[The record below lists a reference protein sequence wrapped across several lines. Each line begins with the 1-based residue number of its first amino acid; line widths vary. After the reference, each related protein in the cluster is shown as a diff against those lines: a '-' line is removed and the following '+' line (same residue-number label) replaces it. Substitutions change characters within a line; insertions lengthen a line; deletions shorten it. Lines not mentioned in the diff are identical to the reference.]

1 MIVFR
6 VDTRCGLG
14 HLMRMKWLA
23 LALSTQG
30 QQCHF
35 LLEQSGLATDF
46 FQNFPAQI
54 HWLPTGLTETADA
67 AWCVEKLSALDAAA
81 GSDTSV
87 QWVIVDGYGFGLCWE
102 TAIKQAGYALL
113 AIDDL
118 ERSHQADVIVDAKWQ
133 GCRTQQRYRPV
144 SEEQGQPIRL
154 LGPDFAILAPEYSC
168 GKDVVRARQL
178 MFALGGGGD
187 WQQLTAVIGLLLT
200 DAAFANWT
208 LLVVLGP
215 YAVNTTELE
224 QLSQHYTQLQL
235 VRSPASLAAFY
246 RSSQLFVGALGTSLY
261 ELAATKTPALTFA
274 LAENQQNHMEDLA
287 DLGHF
292 LHLDSLAA
300 VPAAAMAR
308 LVLVCVQNIE
318 RIIALRHS
326 AQVEV
331 DGMGAQRI
339 ANFLLTGQQPAPV
352 LRSENNTKAN
362 TIFLTPALA
371 LRAVADTDMN
381 AYLAARN
388 RPDNSWR
395 MTITHSIPRH
405 EHYCWWFSQRSSQ
418 QGSQQGSLQ
427 PLEQRQSFV
436 LEQNGQALL
445 YVWQQLRCFQGQ
457 KYWIGGWFAAS
468 DQVNFSHAQLILD
481 WQLRYCAEQQP
492 DAIWVAVI
500 HQENKFVQLLN
511 QRAGFVRL
519 EPDSLPCQAAQHFF
533 PQADHTLF
541 HFMGKWPQQES

>member
-23 LALSTQG
+23 LACSEQG

-35 LLEQSGLATDF
+35 LLEQTGLAADF

-54 HWLPTGLTETADA
+54 HWLPAGLTETEDA
-67 AWCVEKLSALDAAA
+67 VWCLEKLSALNAAA
-81 GSDTSV
+81 GNETAV

-102 TAIKQAGYALL
+102 TTIKQAGYALV

-133 GCRTQQRYRPV
+133 GCRTLQRYMPA
-144 SEEQGQPIRL
+144 SEGQTQPIRL
-154 LGPDFAILAPEYSC
+154 LGPDFAILAPEYSS
-168 GKDVVRARQL
+168 GKDVVRSRQL

-187 WQQLTAVIGLLLT
+187 WQQLTAVIALLLT
-200 DAAFANWT
+200 DAALESWT
-208 LLVVLGP
+208 LLVIIGP
-215 YAVNTTELE
+215 YAVNTAELE
-224 QLSQHYTQLQL
+224 QLSLRYPQLQL
-235 VRSPASLAAFY
+235 VRAPASLAAYY

-274 LAENQQNHMEDLA
+274 LADNQQNQLQDLA

-292 LHLDSLAA
+292 LHLDSLIAI
-300 VPAAAMAR
+300 PAAALAQ

-318 RIIALRHS
+318 RVKALRQS
-326 AQVEV
+326 GKLEV
-331 DGMGAQRI
+331 DGLGARRI
-339 ANFLLTGQQPAPV
+339 ADFLLTRQEPAPAPASV
-352 LRSENNTKAN
+352 ERAENTATAEK
-362 TIFLTPALA
+362 IFLTPALS
-371 LRAVADTDMN
+371 LRAVADTDIN
-381 AYLAARN
+381 AYLTARN

-405 EHYCWWFSQRSSQ
+405 EHYCWWFSQ
-418 QGSQQGSLQ
+418 QGSQQSSQ
-427 PLEQRQSFV
+427 QRQSFV

-445 YVWQQLRCFQGQ
+445 YVWQQLRSFQGQ
-457 KYWIGGWFAAS
+457 NYWIGGWFAAS

-481 WQLRYCAEQQP
+481 WQLQCSAKQQP

-519 EPDSLPCQAAQHFF
+519 EPESLQCQATQHFF

-541 HFMGKWPQQES
+541 HFVGKWPHQES